1 MVKSKRGIVA
11 RSGVDHPK
19 SWNQEGIMNFN
30 KRALYRSVSAITMLG
45 MAATAQAQV
54 DDDEE
59 FEEIV
64 VTGIKSSLRQAI
76 QTKRDSDALIDA
88 INAEDIGKFPDKNV
102 AEALQRVPG
111 IVINRE
117 FGEGERVALRGTAP
131 SLTRTLFNGAAVATA
146 DWFILEQLSATRAFN
161 YLTLPSEIVGQLQV
175 YKSPTADLDEGG
187 LGGSIDVITRKP
199 LDQAD
204 SFSINAS
211 LSGVYSELSEELNPQ
226 ASGFVGWKNDDDTFG
241 IILGGIYQERNIRR
255 DGIEVLGYFETNKAP
270 GLQVPSLIGSAL
282 FQQERRREGGNIAI
296 QYQPDD
302 SLEINLTGLYSRFD
316 ADNFNQNY
324 LAWFTNAL
332 GGDSELIDTVVE
344 GDTVVAGT
352 VTRPTQG
359 FGAVF
364 DAIDRDAVSDTYVV
378 DFDTVYRPNDDW
390 ELHFKV
396 GYTAA
401 QGDTTNQPFFEAQTQ
416 TGFTFDLRGRAP
428 EVNFLDIDPRDPAAL
443 DVFGFASLHEV
454 TNDDDEFYVFAD
466 AERFVDLGPLKSI
479 KVGGKYTEHNRET
492 RFNISL
498 FGNFFLNLLNGGCNG
513 GPCSTPFFAG
523 DQLPSNFAENIA
535 APGSLTE
542 YVQIDRQVLRDTF
555 FSQPAANRERISFI
569 GNNFDVTEQVYA
581 GYIKGDLEGDNWRGN
596 VGVRVVHTE
605 QSSTGELTGVGG
617 SQTSL
622 LGNFDFVTVDRSYT
636 DVLPS
641 LNLSYDLRDDL
652 VLRLAAAR
660 TIARADFT
668 QLAPQTA
675 LNPGAL
681 SGNGG
686 NPDIDPFRAD
696 QFDISIEWYPNP
708 DEYLAIAFYYKD
720 VQSFIINQTLQEVQ
734 QVETSTPSLER
745 CESANN
751 PNNPA
756 LFNCL
761 FDVTRPVNGTGG
773 RIQGIEVSGLK
784 QLGYGFGLQANYT
797 YTDSNI
803 PGSSEH
809 VANASL
815 FYEDENW
822 SARAAYNY
830 RSDFFINIDRGS
842 ELNQKAFGSLDAS
855 ISYQL
860 TDGISLTLDA
870 INLTNEKIEQF
881 AGEEFRPRAIF
892 DNGRTFFFGARFKY

>member
-1 MVKSKRGIVA
+1 MSFI
-11 RSGVDHPK
+11 
-19 SWNQEGIMNFN
+19 
-30 KRALYRSVSAITMLG
+30 KRALYCSVSAITLVG
-45 MAATAQAQV
+45 IAATAQAQGGA
-54 DDDEE
+54 DAEE
-59 FEEIV
+59 DIEEIV
-64 VTGIKSSLRQAI
+64 ITGIKGSLRQAI
-76 QTKRDSDALIDA
+76 QTKRNSDAFIEA

-131 SLTRTLFNGAAVATA
+131 SLTRTLFNGASVATA
-146 DWFILEQLSATRAFN
+146 DWFVLEQLSATRAFN

-204 SFSINAS
+204 TLSISAS
-211 LSGVYSELSEELNPQ
+211 VQGAYSELRESLDPQ
-226 ASGFVGWKNDDDTFG
+226 ASGFISWKNDADTFG
-241 IILGGIYQERNIRR
+241 IMVGGVYQERDIRR
-255 DGIEVLGYFETNKAP
+255 DGIEVLGYFETDKAP
-270 GLQVPSLIGSAL
+270 GLEVPSLIGSAL
-282 FQQERRREGGNIAI
+282 FLQERKREGGNIAI
-296 QYQPDD
+296 QYRPDD

-316 ADNFNQNY
+316 ADNYNQNY

-332 GGDSELIDTVVE
+332 GGDSELIDTTVQ
-344 GDTVVAGT
+344 GNTVVAGT
-352 VTRPTQG
+352 VTRPTAG

-364 DAIDRDAVSDTYVV
+364 DAIDRDAVSETYVA
-378 DFDTVYRPNDDW
+378 DFDAVYRPNDDW

-416 TGFTFDLRGRAP
+416 TGFTFDLRGDAP
-428 EVNFLDIDPRDPAAL
+428 AVNFLDIDPTDPAAL
-443 DVFGFASLHEV
+443 DVFGFASLHEI
-454 TNDDDEFYVFAD
+454 TNVDDEFYIFAD
-466 AERFVDLGPLKSI
+466 AERFLDMGVLKSV
-479 KVGGKYTEHNRET
+479 KFGGKFSEHNRET

-498 FGNFFLNLLNGGCNG
+498 FGNFFLNLLNTGCNG

-523 DQLPSNFAENIA
+523 EQLPSNFAENIA
-535 APGSLTE
+535 APGSLTN

-555 FSQPAANRERISFI
+555 FAQPAANRERIPFI
-569 GNNFDVTEQVYA
+569 GNNFDVTERVYA
-581 GYIKGDLEGDNWRGN
+581 GYVKGDLEGDNWRGN
-596 VGVRVVHTE
+596 IGVRVVHTE

-622 LGNFDFVTVDRSYT
+622 LGNFDFVTVDRTYT

-641 LNLSYDLRDDL
+641 INLAYDLRDDL
-652 VLRLAAAR
+652 VLRVAAAR
-660 TIARADFT
+660 TIARADYT
-668 QLAPQTA
+668 QIAPQTA

-681 SGNGG
+681 SGTGG

-696 QFDISIEWYPNP
+696 QYDISIEWYPNP
-708 DEYLAIAFYYKD
+708 DEYLAVAFYYKD
-720 VQSFIINQTLQEVQ
+720 IQSFIINQTLQEIQ
-734 QVETSTPSLER
+734 QVETSSPSLER
-745 CESANN
+745 CTSAGN

-761 FDVTRPVNGTGG
+761 FDVTRPVNGAGG
-773 RIQGIEVSGLK
+773 RNQGIEISGLK

-803 PGSSEH
+803 PGSSDH

-815 FYEDENW
+815 FYEDDRF

-855 ISYQL
+855 ISYNL
-860 TDGISLTLDA
+860 TNGVSLTIDA

-881 AGEEFRPRAIF
+881 AGDEFRPRAIF

>member
-1 MVKSKRGIVA
+1 MSFTKRI
-11 RSGVDHPK
+11 
-19 SWNQEGIMNFN
+19 
-30 KRALYRSVSAITMLG
+30 LYRSVSAVALLG
-45 MAATAQAQV
+45 VAVTAQAQ
-54 DDDEE
+54 DNADDEI
-59 FEEIV
+59 EEIV
-64 VTGIKSSLRQAI
+64 ITGIKSSLRQAI
-76 QTKRDSDALIDA
+76 QAKRESDALIDA

-131 SLTRTLFNGAAVATA
+131 SLTRTLFNGASVATA
-146 DWFILEQLSATRAFN
+146 DWFVLEQLSATRAFN

-187 LGGSIDVITRKP
+187 LGGSINVVTRKP
-199 LDQAD
+199 LDQAE

-211 LSGVYSELSEELNPQ
+211 IQGVYSELRESLDPQ
-226 ASGFVGWKNDDDTFG
+226 ASGFVSWKNDDDTFG
-241 IILGGIYQERNIRR
+241 IMVGGVYQQRDIRR
-255 DGIEVLGYFETNKAP
+255 DGVEVLGYFETDKAP

-282 FQQERRREGGNIAI
+282 FLQERKREGGNLAI
-296 QYQPDD
+296 QYRPDD

-316 ADNFNQNY
+316 ADNYNQNY

-332 GGDSELIDTVVE
+332 GGDSELIDTTVE

-352 VTRPTQG
+352 VTRPTAG

-364 DAIDRDAVSDTYVV
+364 DAIDRDAFSETYVA

-390 ELHFKV
+390 ELHLKV

-428 EVNFLDIDPRDPAAL
+428 EVNFLDIDPTDPAAL
-443 DVFGFASLHEV
+443 DVFGFASLHEI

-466 AERFVDLGPLKSI
+466 AERMVDLGVLKSI
-479 KVGGKYTEHNRET
+479 KFGGKFSEHDRQT

-498 FGNFFLNLLNGGCNG
+498 FGNFFLNLLNTGCNG
-513 GPCSTPFFAG
+513 GECTTSFFAG
-523 DQLPSNFAENIA
+523 EQLPGNFAENIA
-535 APGSLTE
+535 APGTLTE
-542 YVQIDRQVLRDTF
+542 YVQIDRDILRETF

-569 GNNFDVTEQVYA
+569 GNNFDVTERIYA
-581 GYIKGDLEGDNWRGN
+581 GYIKGDLEGENWRGN

-622 LGNFDFVTVDRSYT
+622 LGNFDFVTVDRTYT

-641 LNLSYDLRDDL
+641 INLAYDLRDDL

-660 TIARADFT
+660 TIARADYT
-668 QLAPQTA
+668 QIAPQTA

-681 SGNGG
+681 SGTGG
-686 NPDIDPFRAD
+686 NPDIDPFRAS
-696 QFDISIEWYPNP
+696 QYDISIEWYPNP
-708 DEYLAIAFYYKD
+708 DEYLAVAFYYKD
-720 VQSFIINQTLQEVQ
+720 IQSFIINQTLQETQ

-745 CESANN
+745 CTSAGN
-751 PNNPA
+751 PDNPA
-756 LFNCL
+756 LFNCI
-761 FDVTRPVNGTGG
+761 FDVTRPVNGAGG
-773 RIQGIEVSGLK
+773 RNQGIEISGLK

-803 PGSSEH
+803 PGNSEH

-815 FYEDENW
+815 FYEDDRF

-855 ISYQL
+855 LSYNL
-860 TDGISLTLDA
+860 ANGITLTLDA

-892 DNGRTFFFGARFKY
+892 DNGRTFFFGGRFKY

>member
-1 MVKSKRGIVA
+1 MSFTKRI
-11 RSGVDHPK
+11 
-19 SWNQEGIMNFN
+19 
-30 KRALYRSVSAITMLG
+30 LYRSVSAIALLG
-45 MAATAQAQV
+45 FAVAAQAQ
-54 DDDEE
+54 DDADDEI
-59 FEEIV
+59 EEIV
-64 VTGIKSSLRQAI
+64 ITGIKSSLRQAI
-76 QTKRDSDALIDA
+76 QAKRESDALIDA

-131 SLTRTLFNGAAVATA
+131 SLTRTLFNGASVATA
-146 DWFILEQLSATRAFN
+146 DWFVLEQLSATRAFN

-187 LGGSIDVITRKP
+187 LGGSINVITRKP
-199 LDQAD
+199 LDQAE

-211 LSGVYSELSEELNPQ
+211 IQGVYSELRESLDPQ
-226 ASGFVGWKNDDDTFG
+226 ASGFVSWKNDDDTFG
-241 IILGGIYQERNIRR
+241 IMVGGVYQQRDIRR
-255 DGIEVLGYFETNKAP
+255 DGVEVLGYFETDKAP

-282 FQQERRREGGNIAI
+282 FLQERKREGGNLAI
-296 QYQPDD
+296 QYRPDD
-302 SLEINLTGLYSRFD
+302 SLEINITGLYSRFD
-316 ADNFNQNY
+316 ADNYNQNY

-332 GGDSELIDTVVE
+332 GGDSELIDTTVE

-352 VTRPTQG
+352 VTRPTAG

-364 DAIDRDAVSDTYVV
+364 DAIDRDAFSETYVA
-378 DFDTVYRPNDDW
+378 DFDTIYRPNDDW
-390 ELHFKV
+390 ELHLKV

-428 EVNFLDIDPRDPAAL
+428 EVNFLDIDPTDPAAL
-443 DVFGFASLHEV
+443 DVFGFASLHEI

-466 AERFVDLGPLKSI
+466 AERIVDLGVLKSI
-479 KVGGKYTEHNRET
+479 KFGGKFSEHDRQT

-498 FGNFFLNLLNGGCNG
+498 FGNFFLNLLNTGCNG
-513 GPCSTPFFAG
+513 GECTTSFFAG
-523 DQLPSNFAENIA
+523 EQLPGNFAENIA
-535 APGSLTE
+535 APGTLTE
-542 YVQIDRQVLRDTF
+542 YVQIDRDILRETF
-555 FSQPAANRERISFI
+555 FGQPAANRERISFI
-569 GNNFDVTEQVYA
+569 GNNFDVTERIYA
-581 GYIKGDLEGDNWRGN
+581 GYIKGDLEGENWRGN
-596 VGVRVVHTE
+596 IGVRVVHTE

-622 LGNFDFVTVDRSYT
+622 LGNFDFVTVDRTYT

-641 LNLSYDLRDDL
+641 INLAYDLRDDL

-660 TIARADFT
+660 TIARADYT
-668 QLAPQTA
+668 QIAPQTA

-681 SGNGG
+681 SGTGG
-686 NPDIDPFRAD
+686 NPDIDPFRASQYD
-696 QFDISIEWYPNP
+696 VSIEWYPNP
-708 DEYLAIAFYYKD
+708 DEYLAVAFYYKD
-720 VQSFIINQTLQEVQ
+720 IQSFIINQTLQETQ

-745 CESANN
+745 CTSAGN
-751 PNNPA
+751 PDNPA
-756 LFNCL
+756 LFNCI
-761 FDVTRPVNGTGG
+761 FDVTRPVNGAGG
-773 RIQGIEVSGLK
+773 RNQGIEISGLK

-803 PGSSEH
+803 PGNSEH

-815 FYEDENW
+815 FYEDDRF

-855 ISYQL
+855 LSYNLANGITL
-860 TDGISLTLDA
+860 TVDA